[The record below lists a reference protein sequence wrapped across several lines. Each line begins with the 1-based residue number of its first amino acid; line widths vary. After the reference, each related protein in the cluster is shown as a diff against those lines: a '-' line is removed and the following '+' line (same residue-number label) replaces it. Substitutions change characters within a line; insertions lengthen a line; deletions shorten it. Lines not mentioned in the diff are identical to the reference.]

1 MKNNNLFSLSDLGYV
16 HRVIV
21 GCNNPEIMVDEEK
34 TQRQILEVNRCLS
47 EYPKGKI
54 IGIEKNFFILNIGEH
69 QTVVQY
75 LVYHIGFNRKPDWIK

>member
-1 MKNNNLFSLSDLGYV
+1 MKNNTLFSLSDLGYV

-21 GCNNPEIMVDEEK
+21 GCNNPELMVDEEK
-34 TQRQILEVNRCLS
+34 TKKQIHEVNRCLT

-75 LVYHIGFNRKPDWIK
+75 LVYHIGFKRKPDWIK